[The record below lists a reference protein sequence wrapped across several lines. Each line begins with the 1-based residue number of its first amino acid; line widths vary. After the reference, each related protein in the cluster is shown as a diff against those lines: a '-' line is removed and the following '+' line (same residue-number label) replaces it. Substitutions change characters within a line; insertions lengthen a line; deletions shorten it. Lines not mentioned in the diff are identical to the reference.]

1 MLTDKQLKSIK
12 EVVCRYDNE
21 GSAGRFYEGN
31 FSKSHRTSRLRK
43 EFEFVED
50 LNLKNETILDVG
62 CSGGKFSRLL
72 MNENRV
78 FSIDTSICALKYAKS
93 RLNNASLIQASIT
106 HLPFKKEMF
115 TTVLCIELLH
125 HLDDEILN
133 ISLKEIGRVTIP
145 DGNFICDLRNS
156 LNPIMWY
163 SYRKR
168 DGKHFPLKTRNVLR
182 FLFLLKK
189 YSFSVIQRKGL
200 FIPNYFLAPDV
211 TLISKKN
218 QQLR

>member
-1 MLTDKQLKSIK
+1 VEDLNLK
-12 EVVCRYDNE
+12 NE
-21 GSAGRFYEGN
+21 TILDVGC
-31 FSKSHRTSRLRK
+31 
-43 EFEFVED
+43 ED

-72 MNENRV
+72 MNENTV
-78 FSIDTSICALKYAKS
+78 FGIDTSICALKYAKS

-133 ISLKEIGRVTIP
+133 ISLNEIGRVTIP

-168 DGKHFPLKTRNVLR
+168 DGKHFPLKTRNIFR

-200 FIPNYFLAPDV
+200 FIPNYFFAPYV
-211 TLISKKN
+211 TFISITN